1 MGSHNPFG
9 NSEVEESIL
18 MEHLVG
24 TARGYAEMMAYEFSR
39 EREQHVETSEKI
51 ERAISNSGD
60 LLLSITNWPHKVGSE
75 FRDDSAQQSRTALED
90 GLRSLAAALER
101 HFGLAPAGSRFI
113 LVYIGDHEL
122 CRSVNFRLKSI
133 NCCN

>member
-1 MGSHNPFG
+1 MDSHNPFG

-90 GLRSLAAALER
+90 GLRSLAAALEAT
-101 HFGLAPAGSRFI
+101 LDSRLQAHALYWFI
-113 LVYIGDHEL
+113 SGIMNYVEA
-122 CRSVNFRLKSI
+122 
-133 NCCN
+133 